1 MPYIDFLK
9 RKLVEWYAFEPKSD
23 SHAPVQEDNGVSKAG
38 EEGQGVVGQVSE
50 IQLINKPLLPD
61 FKAKEDRLSQTHV
74 EDEKRLHLIRTWVH
88 LNRIGAAFDPARTHI

>member
-1 MPYIDFLK
+1 MPDIDFLK

-50 IQLINKPLLPD
+50 IQ
-61 FKAKEDRLSQTHV
+61 
-74 EDEKRLHLIRTWVH
+74 
-88 LNRIGAAFDPARTHI
+88 